1 MRCGPLVGRAGK
13 AGGCD
18 VVVTVVGG
26 GVAACPAGLCALV
39 PGFVVFGVDGVVGD
53 ARWIGGALAMPGWD
67 TGGFVGAG
75 GGGAPAPECVAGVA
89 SCGPGTPHVCAV
101 ESVECCTGSCQAP

>member
-18 VVVTVVGG
+18 GGVTVVGG
-26 GVAACPAGLCALV
+26 GVAACRAGLCALV

-67 TGGFVGAG
+67 TGGFVGVG
-75 GGGAPAPECVAGVA
+75 VGAAPECVAGVA
-89 SCGPGTPHVCAV
+89 SCGSGTPNVCAI
-101 ESVECCTGSCQAP
+101 ESVMCCSGS